1 MRLLLALLLAGC
13 AHTITAYPE
22 QPKQTHAV
30 EAVDIVTLRLRWIT
44 DIESL
49 QERCNSSGRNMIV
62 YACAEVV
69 KTNEGTLCWIYAMP
83 PKDFNDTTRLALL
96 GHELAHCYM
105 ARHE

>member
-1 MRLLLALLLAGC
+1 MRILLALLLAGC

-30 EAVDIVTLRLRWIT
+30 DQVEIVTLRLKWLPSVDAI
-44 DIESL
+44 
-49 QERCNSSGRNMIV
+49 QERCNPVARRIV

-69 KTNEGTLCWIYAMP
+69 KTTEGTLCWIYAMP
-83 PKDFNDTTRLALL
+83 PKDFNDLPLLALL
-96 GHELAHCYM
+96 GHEVMHCYM

>member
-1 MRLLLALLLAGC
+1 MRILLALLLAGC

-30 EAVDIVTLRLRWIT
+30 DQVEIVTLRLKWLPSVDAI
-44 DIESL
+44 
-49 QERCNSSGRNMIV
+49 QERCNPVARRIV

-69 KTNEGTLCWIYAMP
+69 KTTEGTLCWIYAMP
-83 PKDFNDTTRLALL
+83 PKDFNDTVRLALI